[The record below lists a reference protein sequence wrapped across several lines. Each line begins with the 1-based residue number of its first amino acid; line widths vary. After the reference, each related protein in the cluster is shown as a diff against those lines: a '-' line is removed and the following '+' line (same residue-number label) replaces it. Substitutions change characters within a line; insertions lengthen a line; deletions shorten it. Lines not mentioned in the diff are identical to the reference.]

1 MTVFKLSQNQTEF
14 DTSVKK
20 KKRYIKK
27 VVSIIELH
35 KLFFKNDNSKIKLYL
50 DKELILGDTLSV
62 NAKLVYIA
70 LRAYKNRKDFVVY
83 DYLKYILTNSI
94 NPNKSISTK
103 ITQGLSELAEKNY
116 IVTLNSAKIGS
127 ELLFD
132 NLYFETDP
140 NSKYFKHYVV
150 ITLAELH
157 TIMNLKS
164 QSPENILLYFC
175 GVIST
180 ISNSSKSEIG
190 DKSIFYLAKL
200 VNVSKSTAIR
210 YNQILSDNNL
220 LHIEKSNQA
229 KVDEKGRI
237 ISSLPNIYS
246 RPQNKGIAEA
256 EQLSREQT
264 QGNLGHKNLS
274 TNADKKR
281 SIAMKLLQI
290 KKGKGNYSLDELKEI
305 IKYIE
310 NDMHNKNI
318 EIKKRQDE
326 HERGLLSEKQLAEQL
341 KYFDEEIRK
350 RQSDLELVQNF
361 YNKTELRLN
370 DEKDK
375 QFLDTFNDDIL
386 DFDCSAIDDE
396 ENNNTDICYENEQ
409 EERLIKTIKKYFVGI
424 RISSNDLTKLRHYKD
439 MYSQIKKMII
449 TDHNLIRKQFS
460 GIVYFD
466 RLFKYIQKSI
476 DEKQKATNKSNSTAD
491 EFTQWLKNVSEG
503 KYRITD

>member
-1 MTVFKLSQNQTEF
+1 MN
-14 DTSVKK
+14 
-20 KKRYIKK
+20 
-27 VVSIIELH
+27 IISELN
-35 KLFFKNDNSKIKLYL
+35 KLFLKNDNSKIKLYL
-50 DKELILGDTLSV
+50 DKELILGDSLSV

-70 LRAYKNRKDFVVY
+70 LRSYKNRKDFVIY

-94 NPNKSISTK
+94 NSNKSISTK
-103 ITQGLSELAEKNY
+103 ITQGLSELAENNY

-180 ISNSSKSEIG
+180 INNSSKSEIG
-190 DKSIFYLAKL
+190 DKSISYLAKL

-220 LHIEKSNQA
+220 LYIEKSNQA
-229 KVDEKGRI
+229 KINERGRI
-237 ISSLPNIYS
+237 TSSLPNIYS

-264 QGNLGHKNLS
+264 QSNLGHKNLS
-274 TNADKKR
+274 TTADKKR

-310 NDMHNKNI
+310 NDIHNKNI

-326 HERGLLSEKQLAEQL
+326 HKRGLLSEKQLAEQL
-341 KYFDEEIRK
+341 KYFNDETRK
-350 RQSDLELVQNF
+350 RQSDLELVQDF
-361 YNKTELRLN
+361 YAKTELRLN
-370 DEKDK
+370 DEQDK

-386 DFDCSAIDDE
+386 DFDCSAIDNDSIGNDSVDD
-396 ENNNTDICYENEQ
+396 ENNYTTDVCYENEQ
-409 EERLIKTIKKYFVGI
+409 EERLIKTIKKYFFGI
-424 RISSNDLTKLRHYKD
+424 SVSSNDLTKLRHYKN
-439 MYSQIKKMII
+439 MYSQIEKMIT
-449 TDHNLIRKQFS
+449 TDHNLIRNQFS
-460 GIVYFD
+460 GIFYFD
-466 RLFKYIQKSI
+466 RLFKYIQHSI
-476 DEKQKATNKSNSTAD
+476 EQKQKTTNKSNSTAD

-503 KYRITD
+503 KYKITD

>member
-1 MTVFKLSQNQTEF
+1 M
-14 DTSVKK
+14 
-20 KKRYIKK
+20 
-27 VVSIIELH
+27 SIISEFH
-35 KLFFKNDNSKIKLYL
+35 KLFFKNDNSKIKLFL
-50 DKELILGDTLSV
+50 DKELILGNTLSV

-70 LRAYKNRKDFVVY
+70 LRAYQNRKDFVVY

-103 ITQGLSELAEKNY
+103 ITQGLSELDEKNY
-116 IVTLNSAKIGS
+116 IVTLTSTKIGS

-132 NLYFETDP
+132 KLYFETDP

-150 ITLAELH
+150 ITLSELH

-180 ISNSSKSEIG
+180 INNSSKSEIG
-190 DKSIFYLAKL
+190 DKSISYLAKL
-200 VNVSKSTAIR
+200 VNLSKSTAIR
-210 YNQILSDNNL
+210 YNQILSKNNL
-220 LHIEKSNQA
+220 LYIEKSNQA
-229 KVDEKGRI
+229 KVNKRGQI
-237 ISSLPNIYS
+237 ISSLPNVYS
-246 RPQNKGIAEA
+246 RPQKKGIAEA

-264 QGNLGHKNLS
+264 QSNLGHKNLS
-274 TNADKKR
+274 TTADKKR

-310 NDMHNKNI
+310 NDIHNKNI

-341 KYFDEEIRK
+341 KYFDEETRK
-350 RQSDLELVQNF
+350 KQSDLELVQDF
-361 YNKTELRLN
+361 YAKTELRLN

-375 QFLDTFNDDIL
+375 QFLVNDDIL
-386 DFDCSAIDDE
+386 DFDCSTIDSVDDE
-396 ENNNTDICYENEQ
+396 NNYTTDVCYENEQ
-409 EERLIKTIKKYFVGI
+409 EKRLLKTIKKYFFGMS
-424 RISSNDLTKLRHYKD
+424 ISSNDLDKLRQYKN
-439 MYSQIKKMII
+439 MYSQIEKMIT
-449 TDHNLIRKQFS
+449 TDHNLIRQQFS

-466 RLFKYIQKSI
+466 RLLKYIQKSI
-476 DEKQKATNKSNSTAD
+476 DKKQKTTNESNSTAD

-503 KYRITD
+503 KYRITE

>member
-1 MTVFKLSQNQTEF
+1 M
-14 DTSVKK
+14 
-20 KKRYIKK
+20 
-27 VVSIIELH
+27 SIISELN

-50 DKELILGDTLSV
+50 DKELILGNTLSV
-62 NAKLVYIA
+62 NAKLVYVA

-103 ITQGLSELAEKNY
+103 ITQGLSELEKNNY
-116 IVTLNSAKIGS
+116 IVTLNSTKIGS

-132 NLYFETDP
+132 KLYFETDP

-175 GVIST
+175 GVIGT
-180 ISNSSKSEIG
+180 INNSSKAEIG
-190 DKSIFYLAKL
+190 DKSISYLAKL
-200 VNVSKSTAIR
+200 VNISKSTAIR
-210 YNQILSDNNL
+210 YNQILSKNNL
-220 LHIEKSNQA
+220 LYIEKSNQA

-264 QGNLGHKNLS
+264 QSNLGHKNLS

-290 KKGKGNYSLDELKEI
+290 KKGKGNYSLEELKEI
-305 IKYIE
+305 IKYIK
-310 NDMHNKNI
+310 NDIHNKNI

-350 RQSDLELVQNF
+350 RQSELELMQDF

-370 DEKDK
+370 DEQDK

-386 DFDCSAIDDE
+386 DFDCSAIDNDSVDE

-409 EERLIKTIKKYFVGI
+409 EEQLIKTIKKYFFDI
-424 RISSNDLTKLRHYKD
+424 SISSNDLTKLRHYKN
-439 MYSQIKKMII
+439 MYSQIEKII
-449 TDHNLIRKQFS
+449 NTDHKLIRKQFS

-491 EFTQWLKNVSEG
+491 EFKQWLKNVSEG

>member
-1 MTVFKLSQNQTEF
+1 M
-14 DTSVKK
+14 
-20 KKRYIKK
+20 
-27 VVSIIELH
+27 SIISELN
-35 KLFFKNDNSKIKLYL
+35 KLFLKNDNSKTKLYL
-50 DKELILGDTLSV
+50 AKELILGDSLSV
-62 NAKLVYIA
+62 NAKLVYVA
-70 LRAYKNRKDFVVY
+70 LRSYKNRKDFVIY

-180 ISNSSKSEIG
+180 INNSSKSEIG
-190 DKSIFYLAKL
+190 DKSISYLAKL

-210 YNQILSDNNL
+210 YNQILSENNL

-229 KVDEKGRI
+229 KVNERGQI

-310 NDMHNKNI
+310 NDVHNKNI

-326 HERGLLSEKQLAEQL
+326 YERGLLSEKQLAEQL
-341 KYFDEEIRK
+341 KYFDEETRK
-350 RQSDLELVQNF
+350 RQSDLELVQD
-361 YNKTELRLN
+361 YYSKTELRLN

-375 QFLDTFNDDIL
+375 HFLDTFNDDIL

-409 EERLIKTIKKYFVGI
+409 EKQLIKTINKYFFGI
-424 RISSNDLTKLRHYKD
+424 SVSSNDLTKLRHYKN
-439 MYSQIKKMII
+439 MYSQIEKMII
-449 TDHNLIRKQFS
+449 TDHNLIRNQFS

-466 RLFKYIQKSI
+466 RLLKYIQKSI
-476 DEKQKATNKSNSTAD
+476 DEKQKTTYKSNSTAD

>member
-1 MTVFKLSQNQTEF
+1 M
-14 DTSVKK
+14 
-20 KKRYIKK
+20 
-27 VVSIIELH
+27 SIINEFNQ
-35 KLFFKNDNSKIKLYL
+35 LFFKNDNSKIKLYL

-62 NAKLVYIA
+62 NAKLVYTA

-83 DYLKYILTNSI
+83 DYLQYILTNSI
-94 NPNKSISTK
+94 NPNKSISNK
-103 ITQGLSELAEKNY
+103 ITQGLSELEKNNY
-116 IVTLNSAKIGS
+116 IVTLNSTKIGS

-132 NLYFETDP
+132 SLYFETDP

-150 ITLAELH
+150 ITLSELH

-180 ISNSSKSEIG
+180 INNSSKAEIG
-190 DKSIFYLAKL
+190 DKSISYLAKL
-200 VNVSKSTAIR
+200 SNVAKSTAIR
-210 YNQILSDNNL
+210 YNKILRENNL
-220 LHIEKSNQA
+220 LYIEKSNQA
-229 KVDEKGRI
+229 KVNEKGQI

-246 RPQNKGIAEA
+246 RPQNKGIAKS

-274 TNADKKR
+274 TIADKKR
-281 SIAMKLLQI
+281 SVAMKLLQI
-290 KKGKGNYSLDELKEI
+290 KKGKGNYSLEELKEI

-310 NDMHNKNI
+310 NDIHNKNI

-350 RQSDLELVQNF
+350 RQSELELMQDF

-370 DEKDK
+370 DEQDK

-386 DFDCSAIDDE
+386 DFDCSAIDNDSVDE

-409 EERLIKTIKKYFVGI
+409 EEQLIKTIKKYFFGI
-424 RISSNDLTKLRHYKD
+424 SISINDLTKLRHYKN
-439 MYSQIKKMII
+439 MYSQIEKII
-449 TDHNLIRKQFS
+449 NTDHKLIRKQFS

-466 RLFKYIQKSI
+466 RLLKYIQKSI
-476 DEKQKATNKSNSTAD
+476 DKKQKTTNESNSTAD
-491 EFTQWLKNVSEG
+491 EFKQWLKNVSEG

>member
-1 MTVFKLSQNQTEF
+1 M
-14 DTSVKK
+14 
-20 KKRYIKK
+20 
-27 VVSIIELH
+27 SIISELH
-35 KLFFKNDNSKIKLYL
+35 KLFFKNDNNKIKLYL
-50 DKELILGDTLSV
+50 DKELILGDTLSI

-70 LRAYKNRKDFVVY
+70 LRAYKSKKDFVVY

-94 NPNKSISTK
+94 YPNKSISTK

-140 NSKYFKHYVV
+140 NSQYFKHYVV

-157 TIMNLKS
+157 TIMKLKS

-180 ISNSSKSEIG
+180 INNSSKSEIG
-190 DKSIFYLAKL
+190 DKSISYLAKL

-210 YNQILSDNNL
+210 YNEKLIENNL
-220 LHIEKSNQA
+220 LYIAKSNQA
-229 KVDEKGRI
+229 KANEKGQI

-281 SIAMKLLQI
+281 SNSMKLLQI
-290 KKGKGNYSLDELKEI
+290 KKGKGNYSLDEIKDI

-310 NDMHNKNI
+310 NDIHNKNI
-318 EIKKRQDE
+318 EIQKRQDE
-326 HERGLLSEKQLAEQL
+326 HKRGLLSENQLPEQI
-341 KYFDEEIRK
+341 KYFDEKIRK
-350 RQSDLELVQNF
+350 RQSDLELVKDF
-361 YNKTELRLN
+361 YAKTELRLN
-370 DEKDK
+370 DEQDK

-386 DFDCSAIDDE
+386 DLDCSAIDNDSIDNDSVDD
-396 ENNNTDICYENEQ
+396 ENNYTTDVSNENEQ
-409 EERLIKTIKKYFVGI
+409 EERLIKTIKKYFLGI
-424 RISSNDLTKLRHYKD
+424 SISSNNLDKLRQYRN
-439 MYSQIKKMII
+439 MYSQIEKMIT
-449 TDHNLIRKQFS
+449 TDHELIRQQFS

-466 RLFKYIQKSI
+466 RLLKYIQKSI
-476 DEKQKATNKSNSTAD
+476 DEKQKTANKSNSASD
-491 EFTQWLKNVSEG
+491 GFTQWLKNVSEG
-503 KYRITD
+503 K

>member
-1 MTVFKLSQNQTEF
+1 M
-14 DTSVKK
+14 
-20 KKRYIKK
+20 
-27 VVSIIELH
+27 SIINEFNQ
-35 KLFFKNDNSKIKLYL
+35 LFFKNDNSKIKLYL

-62 NAKLVYIA
+62 NAKLVYTA

-83 DYLKYILTNSI
+83 DYLQYILTNSI
-94 NPNKSISTK
+94 NPNKSISNK
-103 ITQGLSELAEKNY
+103 ITQGLSELEKNNY
-116 IVTLNSAKIGS
+116 IVTLNSTKIGS

-132 NLYFETDP
+132 SLYFETDP
-140 NSKYFKHYVV
+140 NSKYFKQYVI

-180 ISNSSKSEIG
+180 INNSSKSEIG
-190 DKSIFYLAKL
+190 DKSISYLAKL

-210 YNQILSDNNL
+210 YNQILIENNL

-229 KVDEKGRI
+229 KVNKRGQI
-237 ISSLPNIYS
+237 TSSLPNIYS
-246 RPQNKGIAEA
+246 RPQNKGLAEA

-274 TNADKKR
+274 TIADKKR
-281 SIAMKLLQI
+281 SMAMKLLQI
-290 KKGKGNYSLDELKEI
+290 KKGKGDYSLDEIKEI

-310 NDMHNKNI
+310 NDIHNKNI

-326 HERGLLSEKQLAEQL
+326 HERDLLSEKQLAEQL

-370 DEKDK
+370 DEQDK

-386 DFDCSAIDDE
+386 DFDCSAIDNDSVDE

-409 EERLIKTIKKYFVGI
+409 EEQLIKTIKKYFFGI
-424 RISSNDLTKLRHYKD
+424 SISSNDLDKLRQYKN
-439 MYSQIKKMII
+439 MYSQIEKII
-449 TDHNLIRKQFS
+449 NTDHNLIRKQFS

-476 DEKQKATNKSNSTAD
+476 S
-491 EFTQWLKNVSEG
+491 F
-503 KYRITD
+503 KYLSKLNEEYNN